1 MNCKPKYIVET
12 ISTSGLYDLLMLTIL
27 LGNAAQDILT
37 FSEYL
42 VQGCLTTI
50 RLKLCRKVDFLDQ
63 DWMPKVQAMNDD
75 LIMCYQVTS
84 LDTKLIR
91 WMVDL
96 LLLMVPDQEPNLPT
110 TELNTTVDV
119 SVEKLEEDARN
130 LSGKLDYF
138 SKYITR

>member
-1 MNCKPKYIVET
+1 
-12 ISTSGLYDLLMLTIL
+12 MLTIL

-37 FSEYL
+37 FLDYL

-50 RLKLCRKVDFLDQ
+50 QLKLCRKVDFLDQ

-84 LDTKLIR
+84 LHTKLIR

-96 LLLMVPDQEPNLPT
+96 LLLMLPVQEPNLPT
-110 TELNTTVDV
+110 PELNATVDV
-119 SVEKLEEDARN
+119 SVEMLEEDTRN

>member
-1 MNCKPKYIVET
+1 MDW
-12 ISTSGLYDLLMLTIL
+12 ISTSGLYDLLMLAIL
-27 LGNAAQDILT
+27 LGNAAQGILT
-37 FSEYL
+37 FLDYL

-50 RLKLCRKVDFLDQ
+50 QLKLCRKVDFLDQ
-63 DWMPKVQAMNDD
+63 DWMPKVQAMNYD

-84 LDTKLIR
+84 LHTKLIR

-96 LLLMVPDQEPNLPT
+96 LLLMLPVQEPNLPT
-110 TELNTTVDV
+110 PELNATVDV
-119 SVEKLEEDARN
+119 SVEKLEEDTRN